1 VSDNC
6 GKTRHTGMMDSG
18 FTVYQQEASYS
29 SSSGIWY
36 CGWEQLDCD
45 S

>member
-1 VSDNC
+1 
-6 GKTRHTGMMDSG
+6 MDSG
-18 FTVYQQEASYS
+18 FTVYQQEASYLW
-29 SSSGIWY
+29 SSGTWY